1 MSEAAGL
8 LVLGLIYGMTLCS
21 LSCLPYLSPYLV
33 GTGKG
38 FKDGVRSSFV
48 FASGKVFVY
57 AFFGALAAYL
67 GSKLEVNNYKL
78 LQYTIGSILIIV
90 GVALPFTT
98 KKGCTGKH
106 RHYGKKA
113 SLFTL
118 GISTSL
124 IPCPTLIAMTLLAA
138 QKGNVVV
145 GLLYGFLFG
154 IGILFSPLLL
164 AGGGIAMLSS
174 RIKEEVKGFTPWLNS
189 LSVFIIVMMGLR
201 IFFLPI

>member
-8 LVLGLIYGMTLCS
+8 LLLGLIYGMTLCS

-38 FKDGVRSSFV
+38 FKDGVRSSFI
-48 FASGKVFVY
+48 FASGKVVVY

-67 GSKLEVNNYKL
+67 GSKLEVNNYKP
-78 LQYTIGSILIIV
+78 LQYTIGTIVIVV
-90 GVALPFTT
+90 GVALPFTA

-106 RHYGKKA
+106 RINGKRI
-113 SLFTL
+113 SLFML

-138 QKGNVVV
+138 QKGNMAM
-145 GLLYGFLFG
+145 GALYGFLFG
-154 IGILFSPLLL
+154 LGIMFSPLLI
-164 AGGGIAMLSS
+164 AGGGISMLSM
-174 RIKEEVKGFTPWLNS
+174 RIKEEVKGFTPYLNG
-189 LSVFIIVMMGLR
+189 LSVIIILMMGLR
-201 IFFLPI
+201 IIILDI

>member
-8 LVLGLIYGMTLCS
+8 LLLGLIYGMTLCS

-38 FKDGVRSSFV
+38 FRDGVKASFV

-67 GSKLEVNNYKL
+67 GSKLEVNNYKPI
-78 LQYTIGSILIIV
+78 QYTIGTIV
-90 GVALPFTT
+90 IVVGIALPFTS
-98 KKGCTGKH
+98 KKNCSGKH
-106 RHYGKKA
+106 RQYGKRA
-113 SLFTL
+113 SLFAL

-124 IPCPTLIAMTLLAA
+124 IPCPTLIAMTLLTA
-138 QKGNVVV
+138 QKGNMAM
-145 GLLYGFLFG
+145 GALYGFLFG
-154 IGILFSPLLL
+154 LGIMFSPLLL

-174 RIKEEVKGFTPWLNS
+174 RIKEEVKGFTPYLNV
-189 LSVFIIVMMGLR
+189 LSVVIILMMGLR
-201 IFFLPI
+201 VFLLEL